1 MSDKAPA
8 WHSEDLGE
16 IAPRI
21 LGELQEAKIIRGRPV
36 VAVDADEVLVH
47 FASHFAEYCKD
58 RGNQFSLTEYSLDS
72 ALRGPDGEAL
82 TREQI
87 LPLIWGFIDEQTRWQ
102 RAIQGAA
109 SAMASLG
116 KDAQVVV
123 LTNAPFKVRDQR
135 IANLADHGISF
146 PVVMNEGGK
155 GRALHWLQDQAD
167 APVAFVDDSPK
178 QIASAAKHAPDV
190 ARFHLV
196 GCEML
201 KPIVAKSDDATHHPH
216 DWAEAEAEIRDHL
229 L

>member
-1 MSDKAPA
+1 MSKAPA

-21 LGELQEAKIIRGRPV
+21 LAELEEAKIVRGRPLI
-36 VAVDADEVLVH
+36 AVDADEVLVH
-47 FASHFAEYCKD
+47 FASHFAEYCEA
-58 RGNQFSLTEYSLDS
+58 RGNSFALTEYSLDS
-72 ALRGPDGEAL
+72 ALRGPDGQAL

-102 RAIQGAA
+102 RAIEGAA
-109 SAMASLG
+109 AGLASLAP
-116 KDAQVVV
+116 DFQIVV

-135 IANLADHGISF
+135 IANLHEHGMRY

-155 GRALHWLQDQAD
+155 GRALQWLLDQAD

-201 KPIVAKSDDATHHPH
+201 KPIVVKSDDATHHPH
-216 DWAEAEAEIRDHL
+216 DWVEAEEAIRAYL
-229 L
+229 M

>member
-1 MSDKAPA
+1 MSKAPA

-21 LGELQEAKIIRGRPV
+21 LGELQEAKIIRGRPL

-47 FASHFAEYCKD
+47 FASHFAEYCQE
-58 RGNQFSLTEYSLDS
+58 RGNSFALTEYSLDS

-102 RAIQGAA
+102 RAIVGAA
-109 SAMASLG
+109 AGLASLSR
-116 KDAQVVV
+116 DVQIVV

-135 IANLADHGISF
+135 IENLHEHGMRY

-155 GRALHWLQDQAD
+155 GRALQWLQDQAD
-167 APVAFVDDSPK
+167 APVAFIDDSPK

-216 DWAEAEAEIRDHL
+216 DWTEAEEAIRGFL
-229 L
+229 T

>member
-1 MSDKAPA
+1 MSKAPV

-21 LGELQEAKIIRGRPV
+21 LEELQEAKIIRGRPLI
-36 VAVDADEVLVH
+36 AVDADEVLVH
-47 FASHFAEYCKD
+47 FASHFAEYCQE
-58 RGNQFSLTEYSLDS
+58 RGNSFALTEYSLDS

-109 SAMASLG
+109 AGLASLAS
-116 KDAQVVV
+116 DFQIVV

-135 IANLADHGISF
+135 IENLREHGMRF

-155 GRALHWLQDQAD
+155 GRALQWLQDQAD

-216 DWAEAEAEIRDHL
+216 DWTEAEEAIRAHL
-229 L
+229 A

>member
-1 MSDKAPA
+1 MSKAPA
-8 WHSEDLGE
+8 WHSEDLGS
-16 IAPRI
+16 IVPRV
-21 LGELQEAKIIRGRPV
+21 LEELQEAKIVRGRPLI
-36 VAVDADEVLVH
+36 AVDADEVLVH
-47 FASHFAEYCKD
+47 FASHFAEYCEE
-58 RGNQFSLTEYSLDS
+58 RGNSFALTEYSLDS

-109 SAMASLG
+109 AGLASLAS
-116 KDAQVVV
+116 DFQVVV

-135 IANLADHGISF
+135 IENLHEHGMRY

-155 GRALHWLQDQAD
+155 GRALQWLQDQAD

-216 DWAEAEAEIRDHL
+216 DWAEAEEAIRAHL
-229 L
+229 A

>member
-1 MSDKAPA
+1 MSKAPA
-8 WHSEDLGE
+8 WHSEDLGQ
-16 IAPRI
+16 IVPRV
-21 LGELQEAKIIRGRPV
+21 LEELEEARIIRGRPLI
-36 VAVDADEVLVH
+36 AVDADEVLVH
-47 FASHFAEYCKD
+47 FASHFAEYCEE
-58 RGNQFSLTEYSLDS
+58 RGNSFALTEYSLDS

-109 SAMASLG
+109 AGLASLAR
-116 KDAQVVV
+116 DFQIVV

-135 IANLADHGISF
+135 IENLHEHGMQF

-155 GRALHWLQDQAD
+155 GRALQWLQDQAD

-201 KPIVAKSDDATHHPH
+201 KPIVANSDDATHHPH
-216 DWAEAEAEIRDHL
+216 DWAEAEEEIRAFL
-229 L
+229 K

>member
-1 MSDKAPA
+1 MSKAPV

-21 LGELQEAKIIRGRPV
+21 LEELQEAKIIRGRPLI
-36 VAVDADEVLVH
+36 AVDADEVLVH
-47 FASHFAEYCKD
+47 FASHFAEYCQE
-58 RGNQFSLTEYSLDS
+58 RGNSFALTEYSLDS

-109 SAMASLG
+109 AGLASLAR
-116 KDAQVVV
+116 DFQIVV

-135 IANLADHGISF
+135 IENLHEHGMRF

-155 GRALHWLQDQAD
+155 GRALQWLQDQAD

-216 DWAEAEAEIRDHL
+216 DWTEAEEAIRAHL
-229 L
+229 A

>member
-1 MSDKAPA
+1 MSKAPA
-8 WHSEDLGE
+8 WHSEDLGQ
-16 IAPRI
+16 IVPRV
-21 LGELQEAKIIRGRPV
+21 LEELEEARIIRGRPLI
-36 VAVDADEVLVH
+36 AVDADEVLVH
-47 FASHFAEYCKD
+47 FASHFAEYCEE
-58 RGNQFSLTEYSLDS
+58 RGNSFALTEYSLDS

-109 SAMASLG
+109 AGLASLAN
-116 KDAQVVV
+116 DFQIVV

-135 IANLADHGISF
+135 IENLHEHGMRF

-155 GRALHWLQDQAD
+155 GRALQWLQDQAD

-201 KPIVAKSDDATHHPH
+201 KPIVANSDDATHHPH
-216 DWAEAEAEIRDHL
+216 DWAEAEEEIRAFL
-229 L
+229 K

>member
-1 MSDKAPA
+1 MSKAPA

-21 LGELQEAKIIRGRPV
+21 LEELQEAKIIRGRPLI
-36 VAVDADEVLVH
+36 AVDADEVLVH
-47 FASHFAEYCKD
+47 FASHFAEYCQE
-58 RGNQFSLTEYSLDS
+58 RGNSFALTEYSLDS

-109 SAMASLG
+109 AGLASLAR
-116 KDAQVVV
+116 DFQIVV

-135 IANLADHGISF
+135 IENLHEHGMRF

-155 GRALHWLQDQAD
+155 GRALQWLQDQAD

-216 DWAEAEAEIRDHL
+216 DWTEAEEAIRAHL
-229 L
+229 A

>member
-1 MSDKAPA
+1 MSKAPA
-8 WHSEDLGE
+8 WHSEDLGA
-16 IAPRI
+16 IVPRV
-21 LGELQEAKIIRGRPV
+21 LEELEEAKIIRGRPLI
-36 VAVDADEVLVH
+36 AVDADEVLVH
-47 FASHFAEYCKD
+47 FASHFAEYCEE
-58 RGNQFSLTEYSLDS
+58 RGNSFALTEYSLDS

-109 SAMASLG
+109 AGLASLA
-116 KDAQVVV
+116 KDAQIVV

-135 IANLADHGISF
+135 IENLHEHGMRF

-155 GRALHWLQDQAD
+155 GRALQWLQDQAD

-201 KPIVAKSDDATHHPH
+201 KPIVEKSDDATHHPH
-216 DWAEAEAEIRDHL
+216 DWAEAEEAIRAHL
-229 L
+229 T

>member
-8 WHSEDLGE
+8 WHSDDLGE
-16 IAPRI
+16 IAPRV
-21 LGELQEAKIIRGRPV
+21 LGELEEAMVVRGRPL

-47 FASHFAEYCKD
+47 FASHFAEYCED
-58 RGNQFSLTEYSLDS
+58 RGNQFALTEYSLDS
-72 ALRGPDGEAL
+72 AIRGADGEAL
-82 TREQI
+82 TRDQI

-109 SAMASLG
+109 AALASLAQ
-116 KDAQVVV
+116 DAQIVV
-123 LTNAPFKVRDQR
+123 LTNAPFRVRDQR
-135 IANLADHGISF
+135 IANLADHGMAF

-155 GRALHWLQDQAD
+155 GRALQWLQDQVE

-178 QIASAAKHAPDV
+178 QITSAAQHAPDV

-201 KPIVAKSDDATHHPH
+201 KPIVSKSDDATHHPH
-216 DWAEAEAEIRDHL
+216 DWAEAEAAIRDYL
-229 L
+229 S

>member
-1 MSDKAPA
+1 MSKAPA
-8 WHSEDLGE
+8 WHSEDLGQ
-16 IAPRI
+16 IAPRV
-21 LGELQEAKIIRGRPV
+21 LEELQEAKIIRGRPLI
-36 VAVDADEVLVH
+36 AVDADEVLVH
-47 FASHFAEYCKD
+47 FASHFAEYCEE
-58 RGNQFSLTEYSLDS
+58 RGNRFALTEYSLDT

-82 TREQI
+82 TRDQI
-87 LPLIWGFIDEQTRWQ
+87 MPLIWGFIDEQTRWQ

-109 SAMASLG
+109 AGLASLAG
-116 KDAQVVV
+116 DFQIVV

-135 IANLADHGISF
+135 IENLHEHGMRY

-155 GRALHWLQDQAD
+155 GRALQWLQDQAD

-201 KPIVAKSDDATHHPH
+201 KPIVANSDDAAHHPH
-216 DWAEAEAEIRDHL
+216 DWAEAEEAIRACL
-229 L
+229 K

>member
-1 MSDKAPA
+1 MSKAPA
-8 WHSEDLGE
+8 WHSDDLGG

-21 LGELQEAKIIRGRPV
+21 MGELEEAKISRGRPLI
-36 VAVDADEVLVH
+36 AVDADEVLVH
-47 FASHFAEYCKD
+47 FASHFAEYCEE
-58 RGNQFSLTEYSLDS
+58 RGNSFALTEYSLDS

-82 TREQI
+82 TRDQI
-87 LPLIWGFIDEQTRWQ
+87 LPLIWGFIDEQTRRQ

-109 SAMASLG
+109 AGLASLAR
-116 KDAQVVV
+116 DFQIVV

-135 IANLADHGISF
+135 IENLHEHGMRF

-155 GRALHWLQDQAD
+155 GRALQWLQTQAD

-201 KPIVAKSDDATHHPH
+201 KPIVANSDDATHHPH
-216 DWAEAEAEIRDHL
+216 DWAEAEEEIRAFL
-229 L
+229 K

>member
-1 MSDKAPA
+1 MSKAPV

-21 LGELQEAKIIRGRPV
+21 LEELQEAKIIRGRPLI
-36 VAVDADEVLVH
+36 AVDADEVLVH
-47 FASHFAEYCKD
+47 FASHFAEYCEE
-58 RGNQFSLTEYSLDS
+58 RGNSFALTEYSLDS

-109 SAMASLG
+109 AGLASLAS
-116 KDAQVVV
+116 DFQVVV

-135 IANLADHGISF
+135 IENLHEHGMRY

-155 GRALHWLQDQAD
+155 GRALQWLQDQAD

-216 DWAEAEAEIRDHL
+216 DWAEAEEAIRAHL
-229 L
+229 A